1 MKKILL
7 VAGLALFGTAS
18 AQTFGIKGG
27 VNVSSISGEDTKAK
41 VGFGGGLFMNA
52 PIAESFSIQPEILYN
67 MKGAESEGGIDASI
81 KLDYI
86 SVPVMFQYNATPQFY
101 LEAGP
106 EFSFLTSAKLKLGN
120 ESGDVKELFKSFDLG
135 IGIGAGYYFTPN
147 FGLTARYVAGVTE
160 VLHADADSSDKS
172 TNNVFSV
179 GLAYKFGK

>member
-7 VAGLALFGTAS
+7 TVAFAVAGTIT
-18 AQTFGIKGG
+18 AQTFGLKGG
-27 VNVSSISGEDTKAK
+27 INISSVSGDDTEAK

-67 MKGAESEGGIDASI
+67 MKGAKGSGSIDASLY
-81 KLDYI
+81 LDYI

-106 EFSFLTSAKLKLGN
+106 EFSFLASSKIKMSGISADTK
-120 ESGDVKELFKSFDLG
+120 DLFKSFDLG

-160 VLHADADSSDKS
+160 VLDADADSSDKS